1 MSTRGVSLRSVA
13 KRYGE
18 FTAVSEI
25 DLEIPGGS
33 YYCLL
38 GPSGSGKSTI
48 LRLIAGLETLSSGQ
62 VLIGDADVSTVPANR
77 RPVHTV
83 FQSYALFPRM
93 SVFDNVAYGLRAQ
106 RAGSRS
112 EIATRVHEA
121 LAQVRLAGFEDR
133 RPAQLSGG
141 MQQRVAL
148 ARALVNRPEVL
159 LLDEP
164 LGALDLK
171 LRREMQDELVRLQ
184 HESQTTFVHV
194 THDQE
199 ECFAC
204 ASEVA
209 VMRLGAIEQVGSP
222 REVYRHP
229 ATEFAASFL
238 GSANIL
244 AATIDRPAAAT
255 AAIPRALGRRR
266 ARRRRPARAARR
278 SAGRAGDPARGD
290 RGRHAG
296 RRGDRPAGWR
306 GRCSTSRRPPR
317 PCACG
322 SPCAGWSCWPSA
334 ARRRGGAFA
343 VGAPVA
349 VRVAPGS
356 GWLIDSAPSSDRDR
370 PADSP
375 TNRSIGRAARD
386 RDRHE
391 FPRLDRG
398 PRRVDR
404 ALGRLP
410 PVRADRAAGR
420 RVRAIRCRRSSS
432 SCPTG

>member
-1 MSTRGVSLRSVA
+1 VSTRGVSLRSVA

-62 VLIGDADVSTVPANR
+62 VLIGDTDVSAVAANR

-106 RAGSRS
+106 RAGSRA
-112 EIATRVHEA
+112 EITARVHEA
-121 LAQVRLAGFEDR
+121 LAQVRLAGSEDR

-244 AATIDRPAAAT
+244 AATIASGRGDGGYRARWEGGELDVGGPAQLSGEHAVTLVIRPEEIEVAAAGVDGDGWIDGT
-255 AAIPRALGRRR
+255 LLDIQEAASTVRLRI
-266 ARRRRPARAARR
+266 AARGLQLLAER
-278 SAGRAGDPARGD
+278 SASVA
-290 RGRHAG
+290 
-296 RRGDRPAGWR
+296 
-306 GRCSTSRRPPR
+306 
-317 PCACG
+317 
-322 SPCAGWSCWPSA
+322 
-334 ARRRGGAFA
+334 GAFA

-349 VRVAPGS
+349 VRVVPGS
-356 GWLIDSAPSSDRDR
+356 GWLVDSPPSSTGIAQAGPDESASDQ
-370 PADSP
+370 PA
-375 TNRSIGRAARD
+375 RSG
-386 RDRHE
+386 H
-391 FPRLDRG
+391 
-398 PRRVDR
+398 
-404 ALGRLP
+404 
-410 PVRADRAAGR
+410 
-420 RVRAIRCRRSSS
+420 S
-432 SCPTG
+432 T

>member
-1 MSTRGVSLRSVA
+1 VSTRGVSLRSA
-13 KRYGE
+13 SKRYGE

-25 DLEIPGGS
+25 DLEIPGGG

-48 LRLIAGLETLSSGQ
+48 LRLIAGLETLTSGQ

-112 EIATRVHEA
+112 EIAARVHEA
-121 LAQVRLAGFEDR
+121 LAQVRLAGSEDR

-244 AATIDRPAAAT
+244 AATIVSGGGDGGYRVRWEGGELDAGGPPRLSGDRAVTLVIRPEEIEVAAADVEGDGWIDGT
-255 AAIPRALGRRR
+255 LHDIQEAASTVRLRISVRGLQLLAE
-266 ARRRRPARAARR
+266 R
-278 SAGRAGDPARGD
+278 SA
-290 RGRHAG
+290 
-296 RRGDRPAGWR
+296 
-306 GRCSTSRRPPR
+306 
-317 PCACG
+317 
-322 SPCAGWSCWPSA
+322 SA
-334 ARRRGGAFA
+334 VSAFA
-343 VGAPVA
+343 VGDPVA

-356 GWLIDSAPSSDRDR
+356 GWLLDSSPSSTGIVQ
-370 PADSP
+370 P
-375 TNRSIGRAARD
+375 TSD
-386 RDRHE
+386 E
-391 FPRLDRG
+391 
-398 PRRVDR
+398 
-404 ALGRLP
+404 
-410 PVRADRAAGR
+410 PVRSGDTA
-420 RVRAIRCRRSSS
+420 
-432 SCPTG
+432 

>member
-1 MSTRGVSLRSVA
+1 MSTRGVRLESA
-13 KRYGE
+13 TKRYGE

-25 DLEIPGGS
+25 DLEIPGGG

-48 LRLIAGLETLSSGQ
+48 LRLIAGLETLTAGR

-106 RAGSRS
+106 RAGSRA
-112 EIATRVHEA
+112 EIGARVHEA
-121 LAQVRLAGFEDR
+121 LAQVRLAGSEDR

-184 HESQTTFVHV
+184 HESETTFVHV

-204 ASEVA
+204 ASQVA

-244 AATIDRPAAAT
+244 AATIV
-255 AAIPRALGRRR
+255 
-266 ARRRRPARAARR
+266 
-278 SAGRAGDPARGD
+278 S
-290 RGRHAG
+290 
-296 RRGDRPAGWR
+296 RRGDGGYRVRWDGGELDAGGPAQLSGDRTVTLVIRPEEIEVAAAG
-306 GRCSTSRRPPR
+306 GD
-317 PCACG
+317 G
-322 SPCAGWSCWPSA
+322 DG
-334 ARRRGGAFA
+334 
-343 VGAPVA
+343 
-349 VRVAPGS
+349 
-356 GWLIDSAPSSDRDR
+356 
-370 PADSP
+370 
-375 TNRSIGRAARD
+375 
-386 RDRHE
+386 
-391 FPRLDRG
+391 LDR
-398 PRRVDR
+398 RNV
-404 ALGRLP
+404 A
-410 PVRADRAAGR
+410 
-420 RVRAIRCRRSSS
+420 
-432 SCPTG
+432 